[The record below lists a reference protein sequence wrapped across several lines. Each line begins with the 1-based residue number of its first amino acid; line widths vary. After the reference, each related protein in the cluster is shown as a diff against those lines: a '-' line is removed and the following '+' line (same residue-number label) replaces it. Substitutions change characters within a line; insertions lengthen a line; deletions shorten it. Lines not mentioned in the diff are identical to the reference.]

1 MNAAARRAAKREA
14 RKQLANDVLFALFL
28 GLVCLILVALLGP
41 LCWFLVSLA
50 FLW

>member
-1 MNAAARRAAKREA
+1 VNSAARRAAKREA

-28 GLVCLILVALLGP
+28 GLVGLIIAALLAP
-41 LCWFLVSLA
+41 IWWFIVSLA